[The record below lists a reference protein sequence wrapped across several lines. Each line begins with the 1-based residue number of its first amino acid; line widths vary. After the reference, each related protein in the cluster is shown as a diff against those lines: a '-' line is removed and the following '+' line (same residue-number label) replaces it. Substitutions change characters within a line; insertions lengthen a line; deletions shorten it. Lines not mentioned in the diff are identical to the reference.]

1 MVVVF
6 VVVVASG
13 KLGREIFGSLL
24 GKYVLDTKYELLL
37 VKSTSVRPP
46 QSPFPTIFSVLGN
59 GCSVIVLFR
68 VR

>member
-24 GKYVLDTKYELLL
+24 GKYVESRYK
-37 VKSTSVRPP
+37 
-46 QSPFPTIFSVLGN
+46 I
-59 GCSVIVLFR
+59 
-68 VR
+68 